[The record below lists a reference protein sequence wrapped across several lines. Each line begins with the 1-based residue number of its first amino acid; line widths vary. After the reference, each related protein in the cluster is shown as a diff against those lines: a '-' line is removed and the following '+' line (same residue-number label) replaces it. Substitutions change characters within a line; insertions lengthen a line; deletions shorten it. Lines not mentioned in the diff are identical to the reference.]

1 MPLTYNVLQKGR
13 ITTQVK
19 NALSHTYVDQD
30 EYDATN
36 YRNELDAS
44 YIGRPWIIDQT
55 SSSPGDT
62 NVFSQTSP
70 MTGAPPWDG
79 VSNQD
84 AEAMDDRLNAE
95 EPRNELKKRTKLII
109 WAGAGG
115 TGDIL
120 FEGWADQIISFSTGV
135 YQTL

>member
-1 MPLTYNVLQKGR
+1 MSLTYNVLQKGR

-19 NALSHTYVDQD
+19 NALSHTYDDQD

-44 YIGRPWIIDQT
+44 YLGRAWVMDTDTTAGDIAQ
-55 SSSPGDT
+55 SSQMQG
-62 NVFSQTSP
+62 V
-70 MTGAPPWDG
+70 PPWDG
-79 VSNQD
+79 NVSTAQD
-84 AEAMDDRLNAE
+84 AESMDDRLNAE

-109 WAGAGG
+109 WSGAGG